1 MLCWAACFTVFS
13 SGKAQNLATG
23 QLDPTQV
30 YTTGN
35 VVQPTVA
42 GTGSTPWVN
51 GVYQDNLTCWAWGD
65 PGYCGPNPI
74 VRPGNNIN
82 FSFGMTDLY
91 QQQSIANIL
100 PNTGTGLRVNGYN
113 FSFTAK
119 NGNGW
124 DNGQVDNLT
133 AYVNFYGSNGSLV
146 VNDVYALT
154 YKYDWTNFSFN
165 QTFNSPYLTSN
176 LSSVRYGFVG
186 NDSNYWAGPY
196 GPEIYNVNFSLKYSV
211 DPCSVSVLS
220 SPSCP
225 GYADYLA
232 SLNTIA
238 TPSVPTINTTSTGT
252 QVTEPVSN
260 TVVAS
265 SALTPTTTTNTTSEP
280 AASTSTTS
288 TAAQVNPTA
297 AATGTTQTVA
307 VSATPTPSANNPQPK
322 VGEVSQSSSPKSTVS
337 TSQILSIVAN
347 EQSRISSVEKSAVE
361 ATTQQAAQAASSATQ
376 QAESVAG
383 QAQSQS
389 ITASVQAAQA
399 AEQTAQNSAN
409 LGTGLT
415 VNAPSVVQSNILPGG
430 QNQQNNS
437 ALAIKGPEIQSSPI
451 DYGLPQVI
459 SNVPTNIVSS
469 TVDSSMSVIEKITTT
484 IETTQTASIDRQLLE
499 RIERP
504 TLQSDTKST
513 QPAGP
518 SVNQRVRDNAA
529 AGTVTLESITAQ
541 PQGFELYM
549 AAMQDSKFYA
559 PKEIYRG
566 QRNVDNQRL
575 LRGLTGGSDRLHRQ
589 MIEQQYQ
596 LGQ

>member
-35 VVQPTVA
+35 IVQPTVS
-42 GTGSTPWVN
+42 GTGTTPWAN

-65 PGYCGPNPI
+65 PGYCGPNAI

-82 FSFGMTDLY
+82 FSFGQTDLY
-91 QQQSIANIL
+91 QSQAIANIL
-100 PNTGTGLRVNGYN
+100 PNSGTGLRVNGYN
-113 FSFTAK
+113 FGFTAK

-124 DNGQVDNLT
+124 DDGRVDYLAAYVGFTDKSGQVVEYDYYN
-133 AYVNFYGSNGSLV
+133 
-146 VNDVYALT
+146 LT
-154 YKYDWTNFSFN
+154 YKYDWSNFNLSRNF
-165 QTFNSPYLTSN
+165 TSPYSANTLGNVT
-176 LSSVRYGFVG
+176 YGFVG
-186 NDSNYWAGPY
+186 QDNNFWAGPY
-196 GPEIYNVNFSLKYSV
+196 GPEIYNVSFSLKYSV
-211 DPCSVSVLS
+211 DPCYVNVLS

-225 GYADYLA
+225 GYLEELA
-232 SLNTIA
+232 KLN
-238 TPSVPTINTTSTGT
+238 PPTTTLSPTTNVTQTGVQIVEPTTSTVVSSPTSSST
-252 QVTEPVSN
+252 QT
-260 TVVAS
+260 TTAS
-265 SALTPTTTTNTTSEP
+265 SETTGSPTTATAAALALP
-280 AASTSTTS
+280 ATSTT
-288 TAAQVNPTA
+288 
-297 AATGTTQTVA
+297 TQTA
-307 VSATPTPSANNPQPK
+307 SVSTTPSPTANNPQPK
-322 VGEVSQSSSPKSTVS
+322 VGEVSQSSPKSTVS

-361 ATTQQAAQAASSATQ
+361 ATTQQAAQAAASATQ

-389 ITASVQAAQA
+389 ITASVQAANA

-415 VNAPSVVQSNILPGG
+415 VNAPSVIQSNILLGG

-451 DYGLPQVI
+451 DYGLPQVV

-469 TVDSSMSVIEKITTT
+469 TVDNSMSVTERITTN

-504 TLQSDTKST
+504 TLQPDTRST
-513 QPAGP
+513 QPVGP

-529 AGTVTLESITAQ
+529 AGNVTLESITAQ

-549 AAMQDSKFYA
+549 TAMQDSKFYA